1 MSRRSMHTLASNF
14 QQLVQLLLLLVLC
27 VINMFTKS
35 WRFRIMGLSRIMEE
49 THDYWT
55 PQEALSPQ

>member
-35 WRFRIMGLSRIMEE
+35 WRFRIMGLSGIMEKA
-49 THDYWT
+49 HDYRT
-55 PQEALSPQ
+55 PQEALNPR